1 MRNRPASLAREIIAA
16 LPRGQWYG
24 SFGMASCPLLGHGRG
39 RGDQNPSL
47 SIHDGDDGNIGVHCF
62 ANCDWRDVKEE
73 LRRRGLLP
81 ERDGKPEKP
90 ARKFESPLKAKR
102 EEGKLWRSKAAQELW
117 ARALPFT
124 PDCAAGKYLIW
135 RGFPPP
141 WPPTFRFHPAAAHPK
156 GGNVTALVAMAC
168 RWPNNGP
175 TAVQFTALA
184 PDGTKAAMRPPR
196 WTRGA
201 LRGAAVRIGPWSPD
215 KRVVLTEGVED
226 ALAVQ
231 KSLPDVAAWATLGAN
246 NAHNVVLPTGASVV
260 LALDGDDNGRQAA
273 QRAAQE
279 FESQGHDVKIAWLP
293 DGADPASLFSGRAA

>member
-1 MRNRPASLAREIIAA
+1 
-16 LPRGQWYG
+16 
-24 SFGMASCPLLGHGRG
+24 
-39 RGDQNPSL
+39 
-47 SIHDGDDGNIGVHCF
+47 
-62 ANCDWRDVKEE
+62 VKEE

-81 ERDGKPEKP
+81 ERDSTPEKP
-90 ARKFESPLKAKR
+90 APRFESTLKPKR
-102 EEGKLWRSKAAQELW
+102 EGDPPRRKAAQELW
-117 ARALPFT
+117 AQALPFT

-168 RWPNNGP
+168 RWPDHRP

-184 PDGTKAAMRPPR
+184 SDGTKAAMRPLR

-201 LRGAAVRIGPWSPD
+201 LIGAAVRIGPWSPD

-226 ALAVQ
+226 AVAVQ
-231 KSLPDVAAWATLGAN
+231 KSLTDVAAWAVLGAN

-279 FESQGHDVKIAWLP
+279 FESQGHDVKIARLP